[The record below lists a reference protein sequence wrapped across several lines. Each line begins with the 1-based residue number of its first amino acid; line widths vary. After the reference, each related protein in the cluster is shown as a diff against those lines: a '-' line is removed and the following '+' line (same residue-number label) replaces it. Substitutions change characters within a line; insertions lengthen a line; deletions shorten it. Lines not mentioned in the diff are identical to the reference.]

1 MSCRR
6 PIVLV
11 TGAEGFVGRHIVP
24 ALLANGWSVRRVVRK
39 PTGREDEVVIG
50 SIGPKTDWQRALV
63 GVEAIV
69 HLAARVHH
77 SNEED
82 AVELYSD
89 VNLHGTLNLARSAE
103 IAGVD
108 RFIFVSTMLV
118 HGRSNHGRAPFNERD
133 ILAPR
138 GVYGES
144 KAAAEAELAT
154 LARGSS
160 MKISVIRPP
169 LVYGAGAK
177 GNFAKLRRAVELGL
191 PLPFSGVYNERAFL
205 SVQNLVS
212 FISWLL
218 AIRIP
223 ANHFEVFLV
232 ADNEQVSTPEF
243 IARLA
248 KAMNKRP
255 RLFYLSPRVLDKLF
269 WAMGRRTL
277 SDSLLGSS
285 KVDLS
290 KAISMGWRPT
300 LSLDE
305 GLRLIFSNK
314 ESPI

>member
-1 MSCRR
+1 MSCRK
-6 PIVLV
+6 PTVLV
-11 TGAEGFVGRHIVP
+11 TGADGFVGRHIVP
-24 ALLANGWSVRRVVRK
+24 ALVANGSCVRRVVRK
-39 PTGREDEVVIG
+39 PTGHEDEIVIG
-50 SIGPKTDWQRALV
+50 SIGPQTDWQRALV
-63 GVEAIV
+63 GVDAIV
-69 HLAARVHH
+69 HLAARVHRSH
-77 SNEED
+77 E
-82 AVELYSD
+82 AGTVELYRD
-89 VNLHGTLNLARSAE
+89 VNLHGTLKLASSAE

-108 RFIFVSTMLV
+108 RFIFVSTVLV
-118 HGRSNHGRAPFNERD
+118 HGRSNDRLAPFAEED
-133 ILAPR
+133 SLAPR
-138 GVYGES
+138 GVYEES
-144 KAAAEAELAT
+144 KAAAEAGLAT
-154 LARGSS
+154 LARESS

-191 PLPFSGVYNERAFL
+191 PLPFSGVYNQRAFL

-223 ANHFEVFLV
+223 ASNFEVFLV

-248 KAMNKRP
+248 NAMNKRS

-269 WAMGRRTL
+269 WAIGQPTL
-277 SDSLLGSS
+277 SDSLLGSI

-290 KAISMGWRPT
+290 KATSMGWRPT

-305 GLRLIFSNK
+305 GLRLIFSNT